1 MCKLSL
7 SYFEQICNTAHPF
20 PESKGERGH
29 FIYVNDQM
37 SLSIG
42 TPHISVML
50 SSTTALDAYSISL
63 SLLVLFSSLLAK
75 EAIIILPTPP
85 P

>member
-1 MCKLSL
+1 VCEYESHILNIDAPKPLVVREERSVGP
-7 SYFEQICNTAHPF
+7 PF
-20 PESKGERGH
+20 SESKGKRAH
-29 FIYVNDQM
+29 FNVNDQM

-63 SLLVLFSSLLAK
+63 SL
-75 EAIIILPTPP
+75 
-85 P
+85 